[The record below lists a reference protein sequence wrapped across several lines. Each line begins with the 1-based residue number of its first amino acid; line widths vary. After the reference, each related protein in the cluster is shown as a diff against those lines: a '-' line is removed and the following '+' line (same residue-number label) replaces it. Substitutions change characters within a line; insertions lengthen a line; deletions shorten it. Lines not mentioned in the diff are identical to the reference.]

1 MTTPYNEN
9 GAVVNECGNV
19 RWWAN
24 VQRDSYQ
31 SVVAANNY
39 LWILMNIFG
48 NTVITSSPDGH
59 ILNPLWR
66 GWKGGALRVA
76 PNEIK
81 VSWTQRVRLVILS
94 NVDTDPHFA

>member
-1 MTTPYNEN
+1 M
-9 GAVVNECGNV
+9 
-19 RWWAN
+19 WWAN

-48 NTVITSSPDGH
+48 NTVVTPSPNNRKLD
-59 ILNPLWR
+59 PLWR

-81 VSWTQRVRLVILS
+81 VGSMCDAFRCESNNVVRI
-94 NVDTDPHFA
+94 PYYCC